1 MSDSNEQYHIR
12 FDRYSDETPYL
23 IAERLSAGEIHSEI
37 AKVDAT
43 IQEKRAAI
51 EALKQEVSADE
62 ADKSIL
68 GEALKYARDRGLE

>member
-1 MSDSNEQYHIR
+1 MSDPNEQYHFS

-23 IAERLSAGEIHSEI
+23 IAGRLSAGEIHSEI
-37 AKVDAT
+37 TKVDAI

-68 GEALKYARDRGLE
+68 GEALRYARDRGLE

>member
-1 MSDSNEQYHIR
+1 MSDSNEQYHIS

-23 IAERLSAGEIHSEI
+23 IAGRLSEGEIHSELTR
-37 AKVDAT
+37 VDAI

-51 EALKQEVSADE
+51 EALKQEVNADE

-68 GEALKYARDRGLE
+68 AEALQYARDRDLE